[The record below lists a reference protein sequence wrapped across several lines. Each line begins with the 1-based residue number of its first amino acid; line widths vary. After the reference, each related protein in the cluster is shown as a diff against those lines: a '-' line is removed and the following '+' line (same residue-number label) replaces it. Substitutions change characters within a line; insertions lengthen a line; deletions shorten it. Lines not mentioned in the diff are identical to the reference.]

1 MKLYSFF
8 IAVFMV
14 SGAVYSAQATNNAKT
29 DRPGFIE
36 SRQNKAREIM
46 KENFR
51 SVNQLETK
59 EKKKSDFG
67 FHKARKEK
75 TQNI

>member
-1 MKLYSFF
+1 MKSLSLI
-8 IAVFMV
+8 IALSMV
-14 SGAVYSAQATNNAKT
+14 STAALSAQSSLKENGS
-29 DRPGFIE
+29 RPGFFE

-51 SVNQLETK
+51 SINQI
-59 EKKKSDFG
+59 EKKQKTKSGFG
-67 FHKARKEK
+67 FHKTKKEK

>member
-1 MKLYSFF
+1 MKLFSLIIASLMISSTAFTAQSSLKEKDGRAGFF
-8 IAVFMV
+8 
-14 SGAVYSAQATNNAKT
+14 
-29 DRPGFIE
+29 E

-51 SVNQLETK
+51 SINQI
-59 EKKKSDFG
+59 EKKSKIKSGFG
-67 FHKARKEK
+67 FHKKSKEK